1 MRIGFIPGLDPS
13 DGGIYQYSL
22 TMLKALGYCK
32 SVFSEDEFILFSS
45 NPNNPLT
52 DSLTSE
58 GWSVLPLLPPTLK
71 RRVVRLSE
79 NLVGQTPR
87 RAVFSLINRLSRRK
101 KSTVDLDNVRY
112 NTELEQ
118 WFQSNRIDL
127 MIYPI
132 STSLSFETRIPYI
145 LTIHDLQHRLQPEF
159 PEVSANGEWEARE
172 YLFRNGIRHATLLLA
187 ESESGKEDILT
198 FYGEY
203 GVPADRIKVLPLLP
217 SINLNRDVGA
227 AELQRVKQKYRLSDR
242 YFFYPAQFWPHKNH
256 LRIVKAMALLKEQ
269 YGVTVNILFS
279 GYHSGEIREATFKE
293 VMDTASK
300 LEVLNQINYLG
311 YVPDD
316 DIATLYAGARALIMP
331 TFFGATN
338 IPPLEAW
345 ALGCPVL
352 TSDIRGIRQQAGEA
366 SVLVDPRS
374 VEDIARGMHK
384 LWTDD
389 ELCKTL
395 RVKGTRH
402 VELFTFDH
410 FRERLKEILEEAK
423 SLVSSSFQYQE
434 FPPTRSTIAKANA

>member
-1 MRIGFIPGLDPS
+1 MSVRIGIVPGLDPA

-32 SVFSEDEFILFSS
+32 QTFTEDEFVVFSS
-45 NPNNPLT
+45 DPNGQLT
-52 DSLTSE
+52 RELISE
-58 GWSVLPLLPPTLK
+58 GWLVLPLLPPTLK
-71 RRVVRLSE
+71 RRVVKLSE
-79 NLVGQTPR
+79 NLVGPGPR
-87 RAVFSLINRLSRRK
+87 RALLRLMNRRPAPGEEA
-101 KSTVDLDNVRY
+101 VDLDKIRY
-112 NTELEQ
+112 NRELEQ
-118 WFQSNRIDL
+118 WFRANKIDL

-145 LTIHDLQHRLQPEF
+145 FTIHDLQHRLQPEF

-172 YLFRNGIRHATLLLA
+172 YLFRNGIRNATLLLS
-187 ESESGKEDILT
+187 ESETGKEDILN

-203 GVPADRIKVLPLLP
+203 GVSADRIKVLPLLP
-217 SINLNRDVGA
+217 SITLPRDISA
-227 AELQRVKQKYRLSDR
+227 AERQRVRQKYNLPER

-256 LRIVKAMALLKEQ
+256 VRIAQAIALLKERH
-269 YGVTVNILFS
+269 GLSVNILFS

-293 VMDTASK
+293 LTGTAAK
-300 LEVLNQINYLG
+300 LQIEDQIKYLG
-311 YVPDD
+311 YVPDEEL
-316 DIATLYAGARALIMP
+316 AALYAEARALIMP

-374 VEDIARGMHK
+374 VEDIAQGMHR

-389 ELCKTL
+389 ELCKSLVT
-395 RVKGTRH
+395 KGARRL
-402 VELFTFDH
+402 EQFTFDD
-410 FRERLKEILEEAK
+410 FRKRLAETLAEAK
-423 SLVSSSFQYQE
+423 SIVSTAIPHYV
-434 FPPTRSTIAKANA
+434 

>member
-1 MRIGFIPGLDPS
+1 MVKIVRIGIVPGLDPA

-22 TMLKALGYCK
+22 TMLKALSDCK
-32 SVFSEDEFILFSS
+32 QTFTGDEFVVFSS
-45 NPNNPLT
+45 NPDGELT
-52 DSLTSE
+52 KELISE

-79 NLVGQTPR
+79 NLVGPGPR
-87 RAVFSLINRLSRRK
+87 RALLRLMNRQPAHNENSR
-101 KSTVDLDNVRY
+101 DLDKIRY
-112 NTELEQ
+112 NFELER
-118 WFQSNRIDL
+118 WFRTNKIDL
-127 MIYPI
+127 MVYPI

-145 LTIHDLQHRLQPEF
+145 FTIHDLQHRLQPEF

-172 YLFRNGIRHATLLLA
+172 YLFRNGIRNATLLLS
-187 ESESGKEDILT
+187 ESETGKEDILN

-203 GVPADRIKVLPLLP
+203 GIVADRVKVLPLLP
-217 SINLNRDVGA
+217 SITLPREIST
-227 AELQRVKQKYRLSDR
+227 AERQRVRQKYSLPER

-256 LRIVKAMALLKEQ
+256 VRIVKAMALLKERH
-269 YGVTVNILFS
+269 GLSVNILFS

-293 VMDTASK
+293 VTDTASK
-300 LEVLNQINYLG
+300 LQVEAQIKYLG
-311 YVPDD
+311 YVPNEDL
-316 DIATLYAGARALIMP
+316 AALYAEARALIMP

-374 VEDIARGMHK
+374 VEDIAEGMRR

-389 ELCKTL
+389 DLC
-395 RVKGTRH
+395 
-402 VELFTFDH
+402 
-410 FRERLKEILEEAK
+410 K
-423 SLVSSSFQYQE
+423 SLVRQGARRLEQFTFADFRNRLIE
-434 FPPTRSTIAKANA
+434 ILREAKAIISTVVPHYV